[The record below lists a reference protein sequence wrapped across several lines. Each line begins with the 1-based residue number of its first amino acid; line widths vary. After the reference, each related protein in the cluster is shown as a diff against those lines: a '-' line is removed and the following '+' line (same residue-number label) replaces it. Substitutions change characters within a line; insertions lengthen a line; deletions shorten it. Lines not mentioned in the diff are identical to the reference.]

1 MKALFA
7 SALLFGALLT
17 GSVNASAQSQN
28 YKHLIHT
35 GEIKDD
41 RGITVG
47 TVTKDQIVK
56 DSQGR
61 KIAFIDGQGNL
72 VDAKTN
78 RKLGRMGKDG
88 KTYFNADGQLVFT
101 IKDNGNTCDVFDA
114 NGKKIG
120 NVHSSLKASAC
131 ALACFQGDHHPH
143 KESVKQ

>member
-7 SALLFGALLT
+7 SALLLGTLLT
-17 GSVNASAQSQN
+17 GSVDASAQSQN

-35 GEIKDD
+35 GEIKDA

-47 TVTKDQIVK
+47 TVTKDQIIK

-88 KTYFNADGQLVFT
+88 KAYFNADGQLVFT
-101 IKDNGNTCDVFDA
+101 IKGTGKTCEIFDA

-120 NVHSSLKASAC
+120 DVHSSLKASAC
-131 ALACFQGDHHPH
+131 ALACFQDDHQHQ
-143 KESVKQ
+143 KQSVKK

>member
-17 GSVNASAQSQN
+17 GSVDASAQSQN

-35 GEIKDD
+35 GEIKDA

-47 TVTKDQIVK
+47 TVTKDQIIK

-88 KTYFNADGQLVFT
+88 KTFFNADGQLVFT
-101 IKDNGNTCDVFDA
+101 IKESGKTCEIFDA

-120 NVHSSLKASAC
+120 DVHSSLKASAC
-131 ALACFQGDHHPH
+131 ALACFQSDHQHQKNP
-143 KESVKQ
+143 VKK